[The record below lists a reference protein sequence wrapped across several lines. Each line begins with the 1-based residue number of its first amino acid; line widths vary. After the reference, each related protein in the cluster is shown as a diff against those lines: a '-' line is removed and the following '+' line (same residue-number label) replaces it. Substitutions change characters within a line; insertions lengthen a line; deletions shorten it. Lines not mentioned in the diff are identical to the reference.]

1 MRVPSPVRCVAP
13 RSRPRSVAGK
23 ASGSRKARSAIYSAV
38 HAPTPGIARS
48 CATRSSIDPPGM
60 NRLGFALAA
69 CARAVTVAR
78 RAEGIPSLVKSAAA
92 RRSAVGKVLVRR
104 LSSLSSN
111 GSPHRSTS
119 AAPSRRAAA
128 TVICCPNTAR
138 TASSKPFQQPGAR
151 NPGSAAMR
159 GQGLHPSRDGLRS
172 PRCRLP
178 RRTDV

>member
-38 HAPTPGIARS
+38 HAPTPRIARS

-60 NRLGFALAA
+60 NRLGFVLAA
-69 CARAVTVAR
+69 CARAVIVAR
-78 RAEGIPSLVKSAAA
+78 LAAGMPSRLKSAVA
-92 RRSAVGKVLVRR
+92 RQWAVGKVRARR

-119 AAPSRRAAA
+119 AAPSRRAAV

-138 TASSKPFQQPGAR
+138 TASSKPSQQPGAR
-151 NPGSAAMR
+151 NPGSASMR
-159 GQGLHPSRDGLRS
+159 GARASSFERWAAIASMSAPTSN
-172 PRCRLP
+172 
-178 RRTDV
+178 